1 MKITLEI
8 PDGVRCLCIS
18 GVKNEGGELL
28 LASTMVGS
36 ESMYDG
42 AEVKALWGEEEKER
56 STQ

>member
-18 GVKNEGGELL
+18 GVKKEDGELL
-28 LASTMVGS
+28 LVSTMVGS

-42 AEVKALWGEEEKER
+42 AEFKALWGETDE
-56 STQ
+56 T

>member
-18 GVKNEGGELL
+18 GVREKDGELFL
-28 LASTMVGS
+28 VSTTVGS

-42 AEVKALWGEEEKER
+42 AEFKALWGKPDE
-56 STQ
+56 T